1 MKDLRLLSITRLSLL
16 LSVTCLWA
24 CSGTGGTDN
33 LTEDIGASFGDTA
46 VPTTGDNPD
55 GNPPGGEPG
64 DVGDQD
70 PGDVTTFG
78 KDTDEAG
85 GDSEQGPSADSDS
98 TEQDDGE
105 GDDPSDGEGTAPDD
119 GETTE
124 LEDVEDTEPGDGEST
139 ETGDGGATELD
150 DGEGADPGDS
160 DETDPDD
167 GEATG
172 PNDVEEEEDTVE
184 EEPNLPCDGDEGC
197 EEQGA
202 TRCSSEGTALIQEC
216 KLSGGCLKWMDS
228 EYCQFDEFFPNMC
241 TGKPDIC
248 VDGAC
253 VPDGDAISDCPSSEN
268 ACEVPSC
275 DGATGECSIIM
286 VEPGTPCDDGDVCTK
301 DDICFGNSC
310 IGSGA
315 DALGSPICPQD
326 CLETDSALSCE
337 DFASFELNGDAGTS
351 LIDEYS
357 CGGAVGYTGYETAF
371 LIEAPNL
378 AYEMPLTL
386 AVELADPALKGE
398 AFADI
403 IVLNSSSGYQCWAN
417 ECVAV
422 GYMDDSGV
430 ATVELPAFVDD
441 DSDPAN
447 DASYIVV
454 VDGRDGFSGAVR
466 LASWCVPGYTSIEL
480 YCTDGKDD
488 DTDGMIDCEDPSCW
502 DSLTCLFE
510 HDCDNA
516 TDDDDDGAIDC
527 ADDDCA
533 EHPDCFVEAVC
544 DDGVDDEGDGLTD
557 CEDDDCEF
565 TPACS
570 DVCEGAIP
578 LGCGDILTGQDP
590 KTGSN
595 TFSNF
600 PCSPAGIN
608 TDSVVY
614 EMTHHTYHVQ
624 ADEGCAARVR
634 VSPESDDFVIL
645 DIYAMGPG
653 CAADHCIEVEGDAQ
667 CQNPQTP
674 ASIFGGDA
682 CVQIPESFAGSSWVT
697 VIPDNAFVGSEADLS
712 YGLEVI
718 CDCQ

>member
-1 MKDLRLLSITRLSLL
+1 MKNLRLLSITRLSLL
-16 LSVTCLWA
+16 LTVTCLWA
-24 CSGTGGTDN
+24 CSGTGGTDSLN
-33 LTEDIGASFGDTA
+33 EDIGATLGDT
-46 VPTTGDNPD
+46 TTDPNGTDPSD
-55 GNPPGGEPG
+55 TPVGNDPS

-70 PGDVTTFG
+70 PGDVPTFG
-78 KDTDEAG
+78 KDSDEAAGDTDAGPLVDG
-85 GDSEQGPSADSDS
+85 GEADPGDAGE
-98 TEQDDGE
+98 TEPGDGE
-105 GDDPSDGEGTAPDD
+105 ESSDTSASDTTDAGGPDLTDTGGDDPED

-124 LEDVEDTEPGDGEST
+124 LEDTEST
-139 ETGDGGATELD
+139 DPSDTDESDPEDSNIEQGDID
-150 DGEGADPGDS
+150 
-160 DETDPDD
+160 
-167 GEATG
+167 
-172 PNDVEEEEDTVE
+172 EEEDIVE
-184 EEPNLPCDGDEGC
+184 EVNLPCEDGDGC
-197 EEQGA
+197 EEQGE
-202 TRCSSEGTALIQEC
+202 TRCAADGSALIQEC
-216 KLSGGCLKWMDS
+216 KLVGGCLKWMDS

-241 TGKPDIC
+241 TGKPDVC

-253 VPDGDAISDCPSSEN
+253 VPDGDDIAGCPGSEN
-268 ACEVPSC
+268 ACEMPSC

-301 DDICFGNSC
+301 DDICFGSTC

-315 DALGSPICPQD
+315 DALGQPICPQD
-326 CLETDSALSCE
+326 CLEADSFLSCE
-337 DFASFELNGDAGTS
+337 DYASFELNGDAGSS

-371 LIEAPNL
+371 LVEAPNL

-422 GYMDDSGV
+422 GYMDETGV
-430 ATVELPAFVDD
+430 ATVEIPGFVDED
-441 DSDPAN
+441 DDPTN
-447 DASYIVV
+447 DAAYIVL

-466 LASWCVPGYTSIEL
+466 LASWCVPGYTAIEL

-488 DTDGMIDCEDPSCW
+488 DTDGMVDCEDPSCW
-502 DSLTCLFE
+502 GSLTCLFE
-510 HDCDNA
+510 HDCDNGS
-516 TDDDDDGAIDC
+516 DDDDDGAIDC

-533 EHPDCFVEAVC
+533 QHPDCYIEDAC

-590 KTGSN
+590 TAGTN
-595 TFSNF
+595 TFSSF
-600 PCSPAGIN
+600 PCSPSGIN
-608 TDSVVY
+608 TDSQVY
-614 EMTHHTYHVQ
+614 EMAHHTYHVQ

-645 DIYAMGPG
+645 DVYAMGPG

-674 ASIFGGDA
+674 ASVFGGDA

-697 VIPDNAFVGSEADLS
+697 VIPDNAFVGSDADLS
-712 YGLEVI
+712 YGLEVM